1 MPAGEAGANEKFQQ
15 GNVRFEKARNQGN
28 SHENEFLFLFL
39 KKKKTPQV
47 NRQTAVSHVCTFWS
61 GNY

>member
-1 MPAGEAGANEKFQQ
+1 MPAGEAGANEEFQQ
-15 GNVRFEKARNQGN
+15 GNVRLGKARNQGN
-28 SHENEFLFLFL
+28 SHEKEFLFLS
-39 KKKKTPQV
+39 KKNPQV